1 MNDALKITTLIG
13 DILKIVTDTFDIQL
27 DEESLHYSRLITH
40 LKFLSQRI
48 FMGEMLKDSDDVF
61 AEMIAMKYPE
71 EFKCALKIRDYIE
84 KQYNQ
89 RISNEELVYLAV
101 HIRRVSTIEDEN

>member
-1 MNDALKITTLIG
+1 
-13 DILKIVTDTFDIQL
+13 
-27 DEESLHYSRLITH
+27 
-40 LKFLSQRI
+40 
-48 FMGEMLKDSDDVF
+48 MGEMLKDSDDVF